1 MSLQEQV
8 AYLRHVLKKYD
19 EHKHQILCTDQIP
32 VWTAHEKR
40 RVWTADE
47 ERRKLEEMQRLKRR
61 EDLQRLKLEHED
73 LQRLKLEHASLE
85 KRRKLEEMPEVAD
98 GSGASS
104 SMCD

>member
-1 MSLQEQV
+1 MEVSLQEQV

-47 ERRKLEEMQRLKRR
+47 KRRKLEEMQRRVKCR
-61 EDLQRLKLEHED
+61 ED
-73 LQRLKLEHASLE
+73 LQRLKLEHASPE
-85 KRRKLEEMPEVAD
+85 KRRKLEVMLEIAD